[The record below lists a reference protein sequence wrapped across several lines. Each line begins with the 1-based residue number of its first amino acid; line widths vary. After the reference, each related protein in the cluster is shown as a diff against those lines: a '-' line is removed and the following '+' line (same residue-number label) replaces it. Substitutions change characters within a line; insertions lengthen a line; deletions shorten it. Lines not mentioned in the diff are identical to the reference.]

1 MKPAGPESLD
11 RPTVLVVES
20 DVLIR
25 QPVAEY
31 LRECG
36 YKVVECGNTD
46 EAVLILNAEVAT
58 IDVVLADAQAPGKL
72 DGFGLARRLRR
83 DRPGMKVILAGTIAN
98 QAKEAADLC
107 DGGPQLSKPYD
118 SQLLVDRI
126 RRVLAARDRAQKP
139 QGN

>member
-1 MKPAGPESLD
+1 MKPARPKSD
-11 RPTVLVVES
+11 RPTILMVES

-36 YKVVECGNTD
+36 YKVVECGNVN
-46 EAVLILNAEVAT
+46 EALLILNAEVES

-72 DGFGLARRLRR
+72 DGFGLARQLRR
-83 DRPGMKVILAGTIAN
+83 DRPGIKVILAGTIAS

-107 DGGPQLSKPYD
+107 EEGPQLSKPYD
-118 SQLLVDRI
+118 PQLLADRI
-126 RRVLAARDRAQKP
+126 RRALAARDRAQKP
-139 QGN
+139 EEN

>member
-46 EAVLILNAEVAT
+46 EAVLILNAEVTT

-98 QAKEAADLC
+98 QAKEAADLW

-139 QGN
+139 EGN